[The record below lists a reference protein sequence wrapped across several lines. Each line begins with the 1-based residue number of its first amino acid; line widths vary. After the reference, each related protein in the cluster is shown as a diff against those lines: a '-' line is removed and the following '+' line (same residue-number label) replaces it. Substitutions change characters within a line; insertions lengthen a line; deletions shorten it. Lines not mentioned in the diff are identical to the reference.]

1 MTAPQKPGHTPRFHR
16 KASDMYEPQ
25 ARTAT
30 SLASEKARRVE
41 DARLRKVFAERMYRA
56 RVEMRGWS
64 QLHAA
69 KLLGFGNS
77 SPLAKIEMGE
87 SFARTMPGIAA
98 RVYGVSTDFLLG
110 VSDFEDEISPTT
122 GMETAIMNANMAF
135 WQTKMIEQA
144 KVLARYCRVSK
155 VTIDGMATLVKKSAG
170 LKEAFTRVQEL
181 NPDVWAE
188 CRGGTRLET
197 AITELE
203 EACAAL
209 RRDAARAKIEL
220 LNQGHAAGITELL
233 TETLEQIA

>member
-1 MTAPQKPGHTPRFHR
+1 MTEPKKPGHIPRFHR
-16 KASDMYEPQ
+16 KASDLYEPQ
-25 ARTAT
+25 ARTAIAP
-30 SLASEKARRVE
+30 ASEKARRVE

-56 RVEMRGWS
+56 RVEMRGWT

-69 KLLGFGNS
+69 KMLGFSNS
-77 SPLAKIEMGE
+77 SPLAKIEMGD
-87 SFARTMPGIAA
+87 SFSSTMPVIAA

-144 KVLARYCRVSK
+144 KVLARYCRVSR

-197 AITELE
+197 AIAELE
-203 EACAAL
+203 QACAAL

-233 TETLEQIA
+233 TETLEQVA

>member
-1 MTAPQKPGHTPRFHR
+1 MTEPKKPGHIPRQHR
-16 KASDMYEPQ
+16 KASDMYEPH
-25 ARTAT
+25 ARTAIAP
-30 SLASEKARRVE
+30 ASEKARRVE

-56 RVEMRGWS
+56 RVEMRGWT

-69 KLLGFGNS
+69 KMLGFSNS
-77 SPLAKIEMGE
+77 SPLAKIEMGD
-87 SFARTMPGIAA
+87 SFSSTMPVIAA

-122 GMETAIMNANMAF
+122 GMETAILNANMAF

-155 VTIDGMATLVKKSAG
+155 VTIDGMTTLVKKSAG

-197 AITELE
+197 AISELE

-209 RRDAARAKIEL
+209 RRDAARARIEL
-220 LNQGHAAGITELL
+220 LDQGSAAGITERM